1 MLKKC
6 TLAVFTSLMF
16 MGMAQAASLLGTTA
30 SFANSSFCKTYR
42 CTLVARDTLSA
53 ALTEYR
59 YALGSACR
67 CSSTIISVLRSSN
80 IVVSIGFVEGAQD
93 YIFSD
98 DPQNQFTRQA
108 ARLVEVAS
116 GAKLNNSQLFTLN
129 QRCQDLHNNKM
140 NLQEARLS
148 LAARG
153 KRSTVVC
160 NLSFGEF
167 ENAWRFSLR
176 VF

>member
-16 MGMAQAASLLGTTA
+16 MGMAQAAPLLGTTA
-30 SFANSSFCKTYR
+30 SFANSSFCKTYG

-53 ALTEYR
+53 TLTEYR
-59 YALGSACR
+59 YALGSTCK
-67 CSSTIISVLRSSN
+67 CDSTIISVMRSSN
-80 IVVSIGFVEGAQD
+80 TVVSIGFVQGAQD

-98 DPQNQFTRQA
+98 DPQDKRTLQA

-116 GAKLNNSQLFTLN
+116 GAKLNNTQLFALDK
-129 QRCQDLHNNKM
+129 RCQDQNTIYTK
-140 NLQEARLS
+140 EVRLPLS
-148 LAARG
+148 SIG
-153 KRSTVVC
+153 KRSTLVC
-160 NLSFGEF
+160 NLTFGEY
-167 ENAWRFSLR
+167 EGAWRFSLR